1 VRHFNDVKN
10 WPEDIQKIA
19 KLAENDKNGADVDQ
33 ELEFWWEKRRWWQW
47 I

>member
-19 KLAENDKNGADVDQ
+19 KLAENDKMELTLK
-33 ELEFWWEKRRWWQW
+33 ELELQVGEKMALTTR